1 MDRRLE
7 KLFKEVKKNIDSGTL
22 KPFSTL
28 AELNAFKC
36 CFNELVRTG
45 KTYFLQK
52 ELKEVFSKHGIDVKE
67 YGIGYKVVL

>member
-7 KLFKEVKKNIDSGTL
+7 KLFKEVKKNIDRGTL

-45 KTYFLQK
+45 NTFFIQK
-52 ELKEVFSKHGIDVKE
+52 ELKDVFCKYGIRVQN